1 MATEQAESE
10 EMDSHLRSITVTS
23 LASIGGIA
31 AALVSSAMTAD
42 MAPADAAMHQPAQA
56 IVLVVVLVQIPLY
69 RAIGAYGEEGPGI
82 KDYLFI
88 AFMTF
93 ALWFV
98 TWGIMLETG
107 FGISF

>member
-1 MATEQAESE
+1 MATEQAEVE
-10 EMDSHLRSITVTS
+10 GMDSHLRSITVTS

-31 AALVSSAMTAD
+31 AALLSSVMTSG
-42 MAPADAAMHQPAQA
+42 MSPAAAATHQPAQLV
-56 IVLVVVLVQIPLY
+56 VLAVVLVQIPLY
-69 RAIGAYGEEGPGI
+69 RVLGVYGEDGPGT

-93 ALWFV
+93 SLWFV

-107 FGISF
+107 FQV